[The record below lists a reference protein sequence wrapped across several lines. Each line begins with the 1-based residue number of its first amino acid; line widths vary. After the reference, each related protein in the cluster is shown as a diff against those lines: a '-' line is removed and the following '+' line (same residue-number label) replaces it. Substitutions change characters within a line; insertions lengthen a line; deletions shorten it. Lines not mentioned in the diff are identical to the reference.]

1 MVDLNKV
8 LRLRESLPDAFMQKV
23 IDFFELNGIDPVKGY
38 SNMVRDAFNLKLYGN
53 LPFTK
58 KAEEKVEVKGTIP
71 DVIEKKEEIESVLIQ
86 KLPDGITLEKP
97 KRGKRNIHTK

>member
-8 LRLRESLPDAFMQKV
+8 SMLRESLPDAFMQKV

-38 SNMVRDAFNLKLYGN
+38 SDMVRDAFNLKLYGN

-58 KAEEKVEVKGTIP
+58 KVEEKNKVEEVIP
-71 DVIEKKEEIESVLIQ
+71 DVIEEKLESVSIQ
-86 KLPDGITLEKP
+86 KLPDGIILEKP
-97 KRGKRNIHTK
+97 KRGKRNIQTR